1 MDVWIALFANVYNDP
16 NLARLWTG
24 YADMPCATLPHRGL
38 ATSLSW
44 HHDWVDCDWVWYW
57 IYRVRFGAPQMV
69 CQKKKVLTSVQRG
82 VGVGRDTLCKEP
94 DDAME
99 VTTGTIVRW
108 SPRPPHGR
116 VVCAW

>member
-1 MDVWIALFANVYNDP
+1 MFITIRILHGCGLGMLICLVPLYLTEVSPPHCRGIMTGLTVIGFGIGYIA
-16 NLARLWTG
+16 
-24 YADMPCATLPHRGL
+24 YALVPPDGL
-38 ATSLSW
+38 SK
-44 HHDWVDCDWVWYW
+44 
-57 IYRVRFGAPQMV
+57 
-69 CQKKKVLTSVQRG
+69 KKKVLTSVQRG